1 MNKFR
6 KGTPLFGVVM
16 GVAFVAFGTLLLTI
30 GFWKSLL
37 LLVLFCVGY
46 FIGAVSNKA
55 DVIKETVNRVAPG
68 KTVKPIDLKAEL
80 RAEQK
85 EQIGEE

>member
-1 MNKFR
+1 MNKIS
-6 KGTPLFGVVM
+6 KGSPVFGVIL
-16 GVAFVAFGTLLLTI
+16 GLAFVAFGVLLLTI

-37 LLVLFCVGY
+37 LLVLFFLGY
-46 FIGAVSNKA
+46 FIGSVNNKA
-55 DVIKETVNRVAPG
+55 DVIKETVNRIAPG

-85 EQIGEE
+85 EQIEE

>member
-6 KGTPLFGVVM
+6 QGTPLFGVIM
-16 GVAFVAFGTLLLTI
+16 GIAFVAFGALLLTI

-37 LLVLFCVGY
+37 LLVLFFLGY
-46 FIGAVSNKA
+46 FVGAVNNKA
-55 DVIKETVNRVAPG
+55 DVIKDTVNRVAPG
-68 KTVKPIDLKAEL
+68 KTVKPIDLKAEI

-85 EQIGEE
+85 EQIEEE